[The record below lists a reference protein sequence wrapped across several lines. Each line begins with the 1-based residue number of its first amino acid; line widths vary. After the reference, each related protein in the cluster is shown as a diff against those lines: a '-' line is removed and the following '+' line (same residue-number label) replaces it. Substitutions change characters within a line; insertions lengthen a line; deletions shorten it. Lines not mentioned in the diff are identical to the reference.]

1 MKEQVKEYLSKVD
14 KALEE
19 MAGSISVLDVMGID
33 KDEFRAYQILLGL
46 LEDSK
51 KLLIAEAITMD
62 AQTEKL
68 NLILGKLDKMEWEKE
83 KEKQNMKKTVKES

>member
-14 KALEE
+14 KAMEE
-19 MAGSISVLDVMGID
+19 ITSSISVLDIMDID
-33 KDEFRAYQILLGL
+33 QNEFRVYQIILGL

-68 NLILGKLDKMEWEKE
+68 DLILEKLKKIESSKE
-83 KEKQNMKKTVKES
+83 ES

>member
-14 KALEE
+14 KAMEE
-19 MAGSISVLDVMGID
+19 ITSSISVLDIMDID
-33 KDEFRAYQILLGL
+33 QNEFRAYQILLGL

-51 KLLIAEAITMD
+51 KLLIAEAVTMD

-68 NLILGKLDKMEWEKE
+68 DLILEKLKKIESSKE
-83 KEKQNMKKTVKES
+83 ES

>member
-14 KALEE
+14 KAVDEITS
-19 MAGSISVLDVMGID
+19 SISVLDLMDVD
-33 KDEFRAYQILLGL
+33 KDEFRAYQILFEL

-51 KLLIAEAITMD
+51 KLLIAEAVTMD

-68 NLILGKLDKMEWEKE
+68 DLILKKLEKMEYEKAM
-83 KEKQNMKKTVKES
+83 KEES

>member
-14 KALEE
+14 EAVEE
-19 MAGSISVLDVMGID
+19 MAGLISVLDVMGID

-68 NLILGKLDKMEWEKE
+68 NLILEKLDKMEWE

>member
-14 KALEE
+14 EAVEE
-19 MAGSISVLDVMGID
+19 MAGLISVLDVMSVN

-68 NLILGKLDKMEWEKE
+68 NLILEKLDKMEWE

>member
-14 KALEE
+14 KAVEE
-19 MAGSISVLDVMGID
+19 ITSSISVLDIMD
-33 KDEFRAYQILLGL
+33 MDQDEFRACQILLGL

-68 NLILGKLDKMEWEKE
+68 DLILEKLKKIESSKE
-83 KEKQNMKKTVKES
+83 ES

>member
-14 KALEE
+14 EAVEE
-19 MAGSISVLDVMGID
+19 MAGLISVLDVMGID

-68 NLILGKLDKMEWEKE
+68 NLILEKLDKME
-83 KEKQNMKKTVKES
+83 